1 VILSD
6 KSGKSTKSAVQTMEE
21 YKYKDITGGIIGA
34 AMQVHKI
41 LGNAVYIYLFKN
53 CIYEFKI
60 C

>member
-1 VILSD
+1 
-6 KSGKSTKSAVQTMEE
+6 MEE